1 MISSDSKWRKISEK
15 CSLIDERI
23 SSRLRIVDAHSFA
36 FQLAAV
42 TAHSGDS
49 WIWCGILFVFWL
61 FADGE
66 RERTLAWWGGTIAV
80 TAVLVFILKRIIA
93 RTRPEGEWGAV
104 YRRTDPYSFPSG
116 HAVRAGL
123 IVMLAFSTFPGTA
136 IPYIFCLWAVLMI
149 LSRVATGVH
158 YFFDVSAGF
167 LLGLLVGW
175 AWMALQPWFFS
186 AFPVLFDKSAWFK

>member
-1 MISSDSKWRKISEK
+1 MSSGKRILVKISEK
-15 CSLIDERI
+15 CSRTDGRI
-23 SSRLRIVDAHSFA
+23 SSALRITDEKSPLFR
-36 FQLAAV
+36 LAAAI
-42 TAHSGDS
+42 AHSGDS
-49 WIWCGILFVFWL
+49 WIWCGVLFVFWL

-93 RTRPEGEWGAV
+93 RTRPEGEWGGI

-123 IVMLAFSTFPGTA
+123 IVMLSFASFPGT
-136 IPYIFCLWAVLMI
+136 PVPVVFCLWAVLMI

-158 YFFDVSAGF
+158 YFFDILAGF
-167 LLGLLVGW
+167 LLGLLIGW
-175 AWMALQPWFFS
+175 GWMVLQPWFFGT
-186 AFPVLFDKSAWFK
+186 FPVLFDKSAWFN